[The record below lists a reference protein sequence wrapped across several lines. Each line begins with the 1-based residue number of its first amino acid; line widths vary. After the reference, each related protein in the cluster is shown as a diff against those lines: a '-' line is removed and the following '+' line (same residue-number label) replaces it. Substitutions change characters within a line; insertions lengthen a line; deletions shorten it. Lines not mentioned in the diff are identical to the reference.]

1 MSTSERPPVTPQ
13 TTPTDLNS
21 SVAKRRAARERTRAT
36 RACDRCK
43 AKKARCSGTQP
54 CSVCHRSGLECCYEA
69 SYRRGRTPYILPAG
83 HIPPTP
89 GTRIASLTESEALNS
104 TTTTSSLPD
113 LNRTSVEEPDYV
125 SDQQDIPGSYI
136 GPASGVSFLT
146 RAKKR
151 LRDDVSAVTDVS
163 AFAFGDTPLPE
174 HDSSLLILPS
184 KTEALTLLKTYFDV
198 SCPTH
203 RYLHHPTL
211 RIWCDGLYEVQMTNH
226 FEPGDREKKAIV
238 LMVMAQATLTSGHL
252 DKGCSARSA
261 MFFGASEQQVAKER
275 GETRLTSVMVRLLQC
290 HYLASQSRIN
300 HAWTLLGTTARLA
313 FAAGLHR
320 KQKIH
325 HGNANHIEVQCR
337 RRTFWAVYS
346 LDRYMSAT
354 LGRPKAIHDDDI
366 DQVRIPTERV
376 LADITD
382 LMQWCRSYLIASMT
396 TTFFKTDF

>member
-1 MSTSERPPVTPQ
+1 MSTSEQPPVTPQ
-13 TTPTDLNS
+13 ATPTDLNS

-83 HIPPTP
+83 HIPPAPSTNITSFAEP
-89 GTRIASLTESEALNS
+89 QASNATV
-104 TTTTSSLPD
+104 SSPPD
-113 LNRTSVEEPDYV
+113 LTRTSVEEADYV
-125 SDQQDIPGSYI
+125 SDQQDIPGNYI

-184 KTEALTLLKTYFDV
+184 KTEALTLLKIYFDV

-211 RIWCDGLYEVQMTNH
+211 KIWCDGLYEVQRTNH
-226 FEPGDREKKAIV
+226 FEPGDREKRAIV
-238 LMVMAQATLTSGHL
+238 LMVMAQATLTSGRL
-252 DKGCSARSA
+252 DKDRFARRSA
-261 MFFGASEQQVAKER
+261 MFFGASEQQIAKER

-325 HGNANHIEVQCR
+325 HGNANHIEAQCR

-346 LDRYMSAT
+346 LDRYMSAA
-354 LGRPKAIHDDDI
+354 LGRPKAIHDDDV
-366 DQVRIPTERV
+366 DQVRISTERV
-376 LADITD
+376 LADMTD
-382 LMQWCRSYLIASMT
+382 LLQCRSYLIVSMT
-396 TTFFKTDF
+396 TTYFKTDF